1 MTTHSQD
8 NPDDHATV
16 AMQAH
21 ASSQS
26 SAEEEAGEA
35 GDHTVAVVRA
45 EAEDDAT
52 IAIGPRPTASEG
64 TAPSDDTIALT
75 RAPFSPPS
83 EEEGA
88 DTTIGVT
95 RTGRGSRLAR
105 PDPRHRRRGITPP
118 PVPEGFAPLPVEG
131 LGPWG
136 VEEYPAR
143 VIAPAPTARS
153 ISTDG
158 PSARTSDP
166 SLRSVTLHAR
176 RSARRATTVFIL
188 SCMLVVAGFVALGWW
203 LIR

>member
-1 MTTHSQD
+1 MMHSQD
-8 NPDDHATV
+8 DPDDDATF
-16 AMQAH
+16 AIQAH
-21 ASSQS
+21 AARQS
-26 SAEEEAGEA
+26 SAAEDAGEPE
-35 GDHTVAVVRA
+35 DHTVAVKRE
-45 EAEDDAT
+45 EAADDAT
-52 IAIGPRPTASEG
+52 IAVGSRATASERVVPG
-64 TAPSDDTIALT
+64 DDTIAVA

-118 PVPEGFAPLPVEG
+118 PVPEGFTPLPIEG

-143 VIAPAPTARS
+143 VIAPAPAARP
-153 ISTDG
+153 IDAG
-158 PSARTSDP
+158 GASARTSDP

-176 RSARRATTVFIL
+176 RSARRAMTVFVL
-188 SCMLVVAGFVALGWW
+188 TCTLVVAGFVALAWW
-203 LIR
+203 FIR